1 MAEPSDAEVTG
12 PVSPGIE
19 TAVYID
25 ASALAKL
32 YVPEAESER
41 LDTFLCGRLGLMI
54 SELAI
59 TEVLSAVAR
68 RKREGELRPE
78 LANQIRGALLAD
90 ADSGSFARL
99 HLDPAV
105 HREAERPLLATDS
118 LPLRTLDALHIALAF
133 SGRATH
139 VLTFDRRMREAAVQA
154 GVNVIDIS
162 AQDAIVLHRSAVVL
176 GVLGDLPAA
185 IAREEKALALDPLSE
200 EICRRLGFFF
210 VANRQF
216 AQARPLYEKALAIAP
231 NSDRARFNLGDLD
244 LLDNQPEQALASFR
258 QTGIEELRLAGQ
270 AQAEYTLR
278 HTTCHSESLSS

>member
-1 MAEPSDAEVTG
+1 MAEASEAEVSG
-12 PVSPGIE
+12 PVFPGIE

-41 LDTFLCGRLGLMI
+41 LDAFLRGRVGLMI

-59 TEVLSAVAR
+59 TEMLSAVAR

-90 ADSGSFARL
+90 AESGSFARL

-105 HREAERPLLATDS
+105 HREAERLLLATDS
-118 LPLRTLDALHIALAF
+118 LALRDALHIALAF

-154 GVNVIDIS
+154 GVSVIDI
-162 AQDAIVLHRSAVVL
+162 
-176 GVLGDLPAA
+176 
-185 IAREEKALALDPLSE
+185 
-200 EICRRLGFFF
+200 
-210 VANRQF
+210 
-216 AQARPLYEKALAIAP
+216 
-231 NSDRARFNLGDLD
+231 
-244 LLDNQPEQALASFR
+244 
-258 QTGIEELRLAGQ
+258 
-270 AQAEYTLR
+270 
-278 HTTCHSESLSS
+278 